1 MRQNISLNQIK
12 LRMKIGLYFG
22 SFNPVHVAHLIIAN
36 HILNET
42 DIEKVWFVVSPQ
54 NPFKSESS
62 LLNEYH
68 RLHLVK
74 LATEDDNRIKASDI
88 EFNLP
93 KPSYTTATLAY
104 LKEKNPE
111 HEFCIIMGSD
121 SFQNLHKWKNF
132 EVIVNEYDVYVYL
145 RPGFEVT
152 NKLNAKLHIVEA
164 PLLQLSATQ
173 IRQYV
178 KEGKSIRYL
187 VPENVREE
195 IAKGGYYKK

>member
-1 MRQNISLNQIK
+1 
-12 LRMKIGLYFG
+12 MKIGLYFG
-22 SFNPVHVAHLIIAN
+22 SFNPIHVAHLIIAN

-42 DIEKVWFVVSPQ
+42 AIEKLWFVVSPQ
-54 NPFKSESS
+54 NPFKIESN

-68 RLHLVK
+68 RLYLVK

-93 KPSYTTATLAY
+93 KPSYTAVTLAY

-111 HEFCIIMGSD
+111 HDFCIIMGSD
-121 SFQNLHKWKNF
+121 SFQNLHKWKNSEAIIKDYEIF
-132 EVIVNEYDVYVYL
+132 VYM

-152 NKLNAKLHIVEA
+152 NYINARLTIVEA

-173 IRQYV
+173 VRKYIQ
-178 KEGKSIRYL
+178 EGKSIRYL

-195 IAKGGYYKK
+195 IEKGGYYKLIQK